1 MKRVLTAVVA
11 MPLVVA
17 AVFVLPPAWIL
28 VLAVALTELAVF
40 EYVKLAR
47 RAGADRVVGLLPY
60 LVPAAA
66 VYLTLDLWGFE
77 EAPQPD
83 LLLAALLV
91 SGVVA
96 IAALAARGDFR
107 ASLGAIGALSF
118 GLPYFTLAVTSYSR
132 LQELS
137 PWFLVLLLAI
147 VWGGDSAA
155 FFFGT
160 RWGRRK
166 LAPVVSPHKTWL
178 GAVAGFLTALVAAA
192 LWSQLRYQQL
202 EPAIL
207 AAAAAAAIAA
217 QLGDLVESLFKRAV
231 GVKDSGDLLPGHG
244 GMLDR
249 MDAALLA
256 APVFYLAL
264 RALGVAA

>member
-1 MKRVLTAVVA
+1 MKRILTAVVG

-28 VLAVALTELAVF
+28 VLALALTEFAVL
-40 EYVKLAR
+40 EYARLSR

-60 LVPAAA
+60 LVPVAS
-66 VYLTLDLWGFE
+66 VYLCLDLWGFE
-77 EAPQPD
+77 RAPTPD
-83 LLLAALLV
+83 LLVAALLV
-91 SGVVA
+91 SGAVAVV
-96 IAALAARGDFR
+96 ALAARGDFG

-118 GLPYFTLAVTSYSR
+118 GLPYFTLAVISYSR

-178 GAVAGFLTALVAAA
+178 GAVAGFLTALAAA
-192 LWSQLRYQQL
+192 VVWSQLRYQRP
-202 EPAIL
+202 EPEVL
-207 AAAAAAAIAA
+207 VAAAAAAIAA
-217 QLGDLVESLFKRAV
+217 QLGDLVESLFKRGV